1 MRSLLTSIKASKS
14 SFRWHCLFLF
24 IMSFPSFAA
33 FSEPTRTWSEAVHPL
48 LNDFRDDP
56 QRVVDKVSSLISESP
71 STSELV
77 GLRFVLSRAYS
88 ALVLHDLAL
97 QQADA
102 ALNTIDPEAEPWLY
116 HHLALAKAEAL
127 DGLGRAQRAEK
138 LARDALVWARQN
150 QETEMQAHALSTMG
164 YLKLTLSATDEALSF
179 FQKGYSLSQRE
190 NLRLKPEDFA
200 AMIGLVHE
208 YREEYELAVPYF
220 EQAETYY
227 RQNNIRL
234 ELANTLFGLGQAY
247 ANTDDVEEGLR
258 LLLESAHLA
267 IDINDVQG
275 AAYSYQAIAS
285 ALVRQGE
292 RDAASSY
299 LEDALTLFAQA
310 KNPFMQI
317 GVLLEQANIALIEG
331 NPATAMTFIDKTEAL
346 AKGDSFLPHR
356 IKINEMRSR
365 VFAAK
370 GEFEKAYVLML
381 ENQKANQRLQ
391 KEQNGQRLLEL
402 KTRFEVE
409 QQQAQ
414 NDLLKEQNLRQQTQ
428 LQNEQKMQRYSIAL
442 VFMLIVICAL
452 MFWLYN
458 NGRQHQRRLENLAN
472 EDGLTRLKTRR
483 KTLEDVEQ
491 QLGLAY
497 RHNDYF
503 SLAILDLDHF
513 KDIND
518 KYGHQVGDDV
528 LRAFGELAV
537 NAFRSTDII
546 GRIGGEEFLFAFPH
560 TSGDDAEDMLKQFAE
575 SVKHIP
581 ENINTPQ
588 LALSVSIGLVSAA
601 SASTSTQLIANADAA
616 LYKAKS
622 SGRDK
627 LVVFS

>member
-1 MRSLLTSIKASKS
+1 M
-14 SFRWHCLFLF
+14 
-24 IMSFPSFAA
+24 
-33 FSEPTRTWSEAVHPL
+33 
-48 LNDFRDDP
+48 NDFRDDP